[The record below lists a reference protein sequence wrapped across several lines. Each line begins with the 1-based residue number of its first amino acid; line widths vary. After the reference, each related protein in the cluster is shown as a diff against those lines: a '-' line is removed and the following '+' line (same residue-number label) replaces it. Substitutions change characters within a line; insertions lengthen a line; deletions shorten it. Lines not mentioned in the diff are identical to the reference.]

1 MHSKDIEPRLK
12 LSQRGD
18 RMIKLVER
26 IVFSGIDGR
35 ALLPLLVILIYVAV
49 GQVEEIIREIKKVW
63 REVE

>member
-26 IVFSGIDGR
+26 MVFSGIDGR
-35 ALLPLLVILIYVAV
+35 ALLPLLAVLIYVV
-49 GQVEEIIREIKKVW
+49 IGQAKEIVNEIKKVW
-63 REVE
+63 QEVE